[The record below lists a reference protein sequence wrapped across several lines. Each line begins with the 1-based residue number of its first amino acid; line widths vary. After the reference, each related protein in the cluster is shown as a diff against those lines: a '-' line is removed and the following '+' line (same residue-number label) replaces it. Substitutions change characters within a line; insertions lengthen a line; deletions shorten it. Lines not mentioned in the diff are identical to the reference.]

1 MSSYYLPGCD
11 WGIKKVAK
19 KNNKYLQN
27 LHSVEGE
34 WQVLTFTNKKEN
46 IKCKTPPKEKFVR
59 AMKTKKAE

>member
-1 MSSYYLPGCD
+1 M
-11 WGIKKVAK
+11 IEAQRK
-19 KNNKYLQN
+19 N

-34 WQVLTFTNKKEN
+34 QQVMTFTNKKEN

>member
-1 MSSYYLPGCD
+1 MSSYYLLGCD
-11 WGIKKVAK
+11 WGTKKVAK
-19 KNNKYLQN
+19 KNNMYLQN

-34 WQVLTFTNKKEN
+34 WQVMTFINKKEN